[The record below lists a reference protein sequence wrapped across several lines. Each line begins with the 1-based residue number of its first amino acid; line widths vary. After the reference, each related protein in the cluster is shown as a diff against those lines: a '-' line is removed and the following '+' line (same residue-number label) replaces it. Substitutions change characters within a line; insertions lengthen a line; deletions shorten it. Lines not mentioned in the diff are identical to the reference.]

1 SKDNPAI
8 VMRRIPDSQQ
18 KDVIE
23 AYKRGVRSI
32 PWYYY
37 DEGEGIWKRTEFD
50 ANVILVNED
59 VDGDGV
65 QEEVA
70 YAQVPIT
77 HTSYYNLDYPLNST
91 EICFQ
96 GKVLGANGKPVPGLY
111 VIAYSSS
118 SYAYTRTD
126 DKGEFKIYVPQVKSY
141 YRCLE
146 WRQEC
151 RWGNYFCWPSCIRYG
166 NVLEYWRFKIFAA
179 DKVRWGEI
187 KERTRVLEV
196 STEGKERYKCHD
208 IGVLPPPE
216 MYSLSCSVK
225 DVSGNP
231 LVGASVVSS
240 DGKSAET
247 DSSGKFTLIS
257 KKGNLVLTVSYEK
270 DGRIYKAQ
278 KEIYV
283 DKDIKEDVCSIVMRL
298 EPVKIRCSAFIN
310 QKPGEIEVFVNG
322 NNTKTN
328 QDGSFE
334 VSIPRPVK
342 EEEVKVLYIAKFPDG
357 STEGQVQI
365 IKVKPDDT
373 EVLCPQNINF
383 EYNEVCVEGQVKN
396 EEGKGIRGVY
406 VLVGGKSP
414 VITDEGGFFKVQ
426 GGRAKKNEEG
436 KYKYKV
442 KYIYLSPYGREEVEK
457 EYEAK
462 GTECVWD
469 KQEIDTRPAWLIGTV
484 KTKRGRH
491 VGGVRV
497 ETEFGEVDYTNPG
510 GQFKLKAPTSS
521 KVKVYASY
529 GGATTQ
535 VEVQTKEKGSTASVD
550 IILNVD
556 DTPPKIKVLGL
567 GKAKP
572 GGKLRFKIEITD
584 DSDSVGYGVSIKD
597 WGFSDSGT
605 IKLEG
610 GRGEKEIEVVVP
622 AGARSA
628 DLEVEAKDTGGNE
641 DRVVMKVEVVEK
653 NRAPEIIR
661 IDVEGEVW
669 IGGRFIASA
678 VGYDPEGDE
687 MSYEWGLTKGEKDYS
702 GWMMVYGATVVVDV
716 PENASG
722 GTYQMKVKVKDS
734 EGGERI
740 FVREIKLTKEVKK
753 GESVCVPSEEIC
765 DGLDNDCNGLID
777 DGVKL
782 VFYKDLDKDGYT
794 DGTTS
799 LGCSA
804 PSGYV

>member
-1 SKDNPAI
+1 
-8 VMRRIPDSQQ
+8 M
-18 KDVIE
+18 
-23 AYKRGVRSI
+23 
-32 PWYYY
+32 
-37 DEGEGIWKRTEFD
+37 
-50 ANVILVNED
+50 
-59 VDGDGV
+59 
-65 QEEVA
+65 
-70 YAQVPIT
+70 
-77 HTSYYNLDYPLNST
+77 
-91 EICFQ
+91 
-96 GKVLGANGKPVPGLY
+96 
-111 VIAYSSS
+111 
-118 SYAYTRTD
+118 
-126 DKGEFKIYVPQVKSY
+126 
-141 YRCLE
+141 
-146 WRQEC
+146 
-151 RWGNYFCWPSCIRYG
+151 RYG
-166 NVLEYWRFKIFAA
+166 NVLEYWRFKVFAA
-179 DKVRWGEI
+179 DTVRWGEI
-187 KERTRVLEV
+187 QERTRVLDV

-247 DSSGKFTLIS
+247 DLSGKFTLIS

-298 EPVKIRCSAFIN
+298 EPVKIKCSAFIN
-310 QKPGEIEVFVNG
+310 QKSGEIEVFVNG

-328 QDGSFE
+328 QDGAFE

-342 EEEVKVLYIAKFPDG
+342 EEEVKLLYIAKFPDG

-383 EYNEVCVEGQVKN
+383 EYNEICVEGQVKN

-406 VLVGGKSP
+406 VLVGGKLP
-414 VITDEGGFFKVQ
+414 VITDEDGFFKVQ
-426 GGRAKKNEEG
+426 GGRAKKTEEG

-491 VGGVRV
+491 VGGAKV

-510 GQFKLKAPTSS
+510 GQFKLKAPTNS

-535 VEVQTKEKGSTASVD
+535 VEVQTKERGSTASVD

-572 GGKLRFKIEITD
+572 GGKLKFKIEITD

-597 WGFSDSGT
+597 WGLSDSGT

-610 GRGEKEIEVVVP
+610 GKGEKEFEVVVP

-678 VGYDPEGDE
+678 VAYDPEGDE
-687 MSYEWGLTKGEKDYS
+687 MSY
-702 GWMMVYGATVVVDV
+702 
-716 PENASG
+716 
-722 GTYQMKVKVKDS
+722 
-734 EGGERI
+734 
-740 FVREIKLTKEVKK
+740 
-753 GESVCVPSEEIC
+753 
-765 DGLDNDCNGLID
+765 
-777 DGVKL
+777 
-782 VFYKDLDKDGYT
+782 
-794 DGTTS
+794 
-799 LGCSA
+799 
-804 PSGYV
+804 